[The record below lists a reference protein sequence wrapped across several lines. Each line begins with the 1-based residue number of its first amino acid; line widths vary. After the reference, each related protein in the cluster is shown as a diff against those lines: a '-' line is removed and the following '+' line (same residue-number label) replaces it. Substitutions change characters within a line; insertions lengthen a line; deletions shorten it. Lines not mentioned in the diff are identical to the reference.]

1 MKTAVEE
8 RKVRMAPS
16 VPPIDPTVL
25 DDLVSANRVLY
36 TKNIVDG
43 LGHVSVRHDKNP
55 EMYVMAAER
64 APGLVTKDDLAIY
77 DLDSNALTLRE
88 RRPYNERFIH
98 GEIYK
103 ARPDVHSVVHCHTP
117 SLVTFCV
124 CHTPLRPLYHMSGFL
139 GRGVARFE
147 IREVAGMTDMLVSS
161 GALGAA
167 LAKSLADKQI
177 VLMRGH
183 GATMAG
189 QSIKHA
195 VYRAIYASLN
205 ATMQMDAMRLGEIT
219 YLSDEEALKGM
230 EINDRFV
237 DRSWA
242 LWKQEATSV
251 GGKVI

>member
-1 MKTAVEE
+1 MTQSIPQPDQAL
-8 RKVRMAPS
+8 
-16 VPPIDPTVL
+16 L
-25 DDLVSANRVLY
+25 DDLVAANRILY
-36 TKNIVDG
+36 SKNIVDG
-43 LGHVSVRHDKNP
+43 LGHVSVRHDKDPNK
-55 EMYVMAAER
+55 YVLAAER
-64 APGLVTKDDLAIY
+64 APGLVKREDLAIY
-77 DLDSNALTLRE
+77 DLDSNAVTLRE

-103 ARPDVHSVVHCHTP
+103 VRPDVHCVIHCHTP

-124 CHTPLRPLYHMSGFL
+124 CQTPLRPLYHMSGFL

-147 IREVAGMTDMLVSS
+147 IREVAGMTDMLCSTP
-161 GALGAA
+161 ALGAA

-195 VYRAIYASLN
+195 VFRAIYATLN
-205 ATMQMDAMRLGEIT
+205 ATMQMDAMRMGEVM
-219 YLSDEEALKGM
+219 YLADEEALKGM

-242 LWKQEATSV
+242 LWELEA
-251 GGKVI
+251 KAAR

>member
-1 MKTAVEE
+1 MVQ
-8 RKVRMAPS
+8 S
-16 VPPIDPTVL
+16 VDKSL
-25 DDLVSANRVLY
+25 LEDLVAANRILY
-36 TKNIVDG
+36 AKNIVDG
-43 LGHVSVRHDKNP
+43 LGHVSVRHDKEP
-55 EMYVMAAER
+55 GFYLLAAEK
-64 APGLVTKDDLAIY
+64 APGLVTAEDLAIY
-77 DLDSNALTLRE
+77 DLDSNAQTLRE

-103 ARPDVHSVVHCHTP
+103 ARPDIHAVVHCHTP

-147 IREVAGMTDMLVSS
+147 IRETAGMTDMLVSS
-161 GALGAA
+161 PALGAA
-167 LAKSLADKQI
+167 LARSLADKQI

-189 QSIKHA
+189 QSVKHA
-195 VYRAIYASLN
+195 VYRAIYAALN
-205 ATMQMDAMRLGEIT
+205 ATMQMDAMRLGEVT

-242 LWKQEATSV
+242 LWKQEAMA
-251 GGKVI
+251 GK

>member
-1 MKTAVEE
+1 
-8 RKVRMAPS
+8 MAQS
-16 VPPIDPTVL
+16 VPQPDQALL
-25 DDLVSANRVLY
+25 DDLVAANRILY
-36 TKNIVDG
+36 KKEIVDG

-55 EMYVMAAER
+55 QLYILAAER
-64 APGLVTKDDLAIY
+64 APGLVEREDLAIY
-77 DLDSNALTLRE
+77 DLDSNAQTLQN

-103 ARPDVHSVVHCHTP
+103 ARPDVHSVIHCHTP

-124 CHTPLRPLYHMSGFL
+124 CQTPLRPLYHMSGFL

-147 IREVAGMTDMLVSS
+147 IRETAGMTDMLCSTP
-161 GALGAA
+161 ALGAA

-189 QSIKHA
+189 QSVKHA
-195 VYRAIYASLN
+195 VLRAIYSALN
-205 ATMQMDAMRLGEIT
+205 ATMQMDAMRMGDVM
-219 YLSDEEALKGM
+219 YLSDEEAMKGM

-242 LWKQEATSV
+242 LWKLEAM
-251 GGKVI
+251 GAG